1 MAAPLESRRGGLA
14 AVLCWTLAALAPAL
28 AAQAPVAQEG
38 FSEQVQVDVVNVD
51 VFVTDKDGNPVS
63 GLQKKDFEIREDGKR
78 VDISNFDEVDR
89 GAPAPAQTSLPPDP
103 EMPSM
108 ELTVGAAPA
117 DALQLVV
124 YVDNFNLRPANR
136 ARVLRQLRE
145 FLTRELRPSDR
156 VMLVTYDLGMQ
167 VRLPFTA
174 DRSALGRALE
184 GVERLSANGGEV
196 ERARR
201 SAFEQILDVQARS
214 QGTERMQSNLE
225 KAAGKAGQRAPGG
238 GSGGGEGGGGE
249 GGQEG
254 PAGGDANAEIE
265 PRCPMDI
272 AQPARIYAETA
283 RQQILG
289 NIAALKV
296 MVNSLSGLPGR
307 KVLLHVSDGISVTP
321 GEELFQ
327 ALFELCGGGGFTSG
341 LSGTMGGGTTP
352 SDTAASGSLGAYRG
366 QNAPI
371 DAQAYSTA
379 KEWSA
384 LAAHANTQR
393 VTLYTLQA
401 SGLEAS
407 AASAADAGP
416 GDRIL
421 QLSSV
426 SSIEMQN
433 RQSSLSVMAADTGGR
448 AIFNANDVR
457 PALARMRDDFDHY
470 YSLGFAPRHTGDG
483 REHRIEVRVKGK
495 GLQVRHPLSYRD
507 KPVMERAV
515 DRTLAALFFGSE
527 ENPLDV
533 SLEIGEVIPGAQG
546 GYTVPVRLRIPL
558 QKMFFRQTEE
568 AYEGRLRLLVATQ
581 AGGGGTSK
589 VRQVQVPVKIPKD
602 QALIAF
608 GQTYVYELALNLGP
622 GEQRVA
628 VAVRDEG
635 TAQTSFL
642 ARGVRVG
649 STDGAVRGQF

>member
-1 MAAPLESRRGGLA
+1 MAAPLASRRGGLA
-14 AVLCWTLAALAPAL
+14 IVLCLALVALAPAL
-28 AAQAPVAQEG
+28 AAQAPAAQEG

-51 VFVTDKDGNPVS
+51 AFVTDKAGNPVP

-78 VDISNFDEVDR
+78 VDISNFEAVDR
-89 GAPAPAQTSLPPDP
+89 GAEPAAPAASQDDP
-103 EMPSM
+103 QMPSM
-108 ELTVGAAPA
+108 ELTLGAAPA
-117 DALQLVV
+117 DAMQLVV
-124 YVDNFNLRPANR
+124 YIDNFNLRPANR

-167 VRLPFTA
+167 VRLPFTT
-174 DRSALGRALE
+174 DRAALGRALD
-184 GVERLSANGGEV
+184 GVGLLAANGSEA
-196 ERARR
+196 ERARQ
-201 SAFEQILDVQARS
+201 AAIQQILDIQERTKTTDHMDGRKPGGRARS
-214 QGTERMQSNLE
+214 
-225 KAAGKAGQRAPGG
+225 G
-238 GSGGGEGGGGE
+238 GSGGGGGE
-249 GGQEG
+249 GGEG
-254 PAGGDANAEIE
+254 EEGGGDSALEID
-265 PRCPMDI
+265 PLCPLDI
-272 AQPARIYAETA
+272 AQPARSYAETS

-307 KVLLHVSDGISVTP
+307 KTLLHVSDGISVTP

-327 ALFELCGGGGFTSG
+327 ALFELCGGGGVTSG
-341 LSGTMGGGTTP
+341 LSSSQAGGMIP
-352 SDTAASGSLGAYRG
+352 VDTAALGNTNSYQGR
-366 QNAPI
+366 NAMI

-379 KEWSA
+379 TEWSA

-401 SGLEAS
+401 SGLEAPASSS
-407 AASAADAGP
+407 AEAGP
-416 GDRIL
+416 SDRML
-421 QLSSV
+421 HLGSV
-426 SSIEMQN
+426 ATIEMQN

-448 AIFNANDVR
+448 ATFNANDVR
-457 PALARMRDDFDHY
+457 PALARMRDDFDRY
-470 YSLGFAPRHTGDG
+470 YSLGFTPRHSGDG
-483 REHRIEVRVKGK
+483 REHRIEVRVKRK

-507 KPVMERAV
+507 KPAMERAV

-527 ENPLDV
+527 DNPLDV
-533 SLEIGEVIPGAQG
+533 SLEIGEVTPGAQG

-581 AGGGGTSK
+581 SGSGGTSK
-589 VRQVQVPVKIPKD
+589 VRQVQVPVKVPKD
-602 QALIAF
+602 MALIAF
-608 GQTYVYELALNLGP
+608 GQFYVYELALNLGP

-642 ARGVRVG
+642 ARGLRVG
-649 STDGAVRGQF
+649 GSDGAVRGQF